1 MPSNKLKGMNVNMK
15 TIPTLVFGHR
25 NPDTDSVCSA
35 IALSYLK
42 NELGEN
48 TSPRVIGHI
57 NKETQ
62 FVLNYFGIK
71 EPEYLNNVKV
81 QLRNVQYNKGVK
93 LKETASI
100 KEVVDYIQD
109 KHCTAVPIVD
119 DKNHLVSLI
128 TLKEIAMLFIE
139 QSRERLNTKYEHI
152 LHALN
157 GREILRFHDEFDGN
171 MIAGSYKS
179 ETFIES
185 APLNKNDILI
195 VGNRAKVIKYG
206 INCQISLLIL
216 TNNFDLSEEL
226 LELAK
231 KNHVS
236 VISSS
241 MDTYNTCNAI
251 NLSNYVKTILVNK
264 KPAVVQ
270 ELDYLTDFVTEATR
284 LGFTN
289 YPILNKKNE
298 CLGLIRI
305 TDIGKYDK
313 KDVILVDHNNL
324 EQSVPGIDEAN
335 IVEIIDH
342 HNLGAIGTSV
352 PINFR
357 SMPVGCTCTIL
368 YYLYQEHKIQIPKE
382 IAGLMLSAIIS
393 DTLILK
399 SPTTTDKDKKAVE
412 NLANIAGVNYQ
423 NYGYSM
429 LKAGSSIEGLTV
441 EDLIYQDFKSY
452 KVGNTSLG
460 ISQVITMDFDSLKD
474 NIDEYVEKLN
484 EIAKRDYTTVTLFIT
499 DIVENGSYVLYN
511 TEAKHIIEDSFD
523 ITEMEEGIFIP
534 NLVSRKKQML
544 PQIMETLEKNN

>member
-1 MPSNKLKGMNVNMK
+1 MK

-81 QLRNVQYNKGVK
+81 QLRNVHYNKGVK

-100 KEVVDYIQD
+100 KEVVDYIQE

-119 DKNHLVSLI
+119 DKNRLVSLI

-139 QSRERLNTKYEHI
+139 QSREHLNTNYEHL

-157 GREILRFHDEFDGN
+157 GREILKFHDEFDGN

-195 VGNRAKVIKYG
+195 VGNRAKVIKHG
-206 INCQISLLIL
+206 INCKISLLVL
-216 TNNFDLSEEL
+216 TNNFDLPEDL

-231 KNHVS
+231 ENHVS

-251 NLSNYVKTILVNK
+251 NLSNYVKTILINK
-264 KPAVVQ
+264 SPAVVQ
-270 ELDYLTDFVTEATR
+270 ELDYLTDFVAEATR

-368 YYLYQEHKIQIPKE
+368 YYLYQEHKIKIPKE

-399 SPTTTDKDKKAVE
+399 SPTTTERDKEAVE
-412 NLANIAGVNYQ
+412 NLASIAGVDYKK
-423 NYGYSM
+423 YGYSM

-474 NIDEYVEKLN
+474 NIDEYVEKLD
-484 EIAKRDYTTVTLFIT
+484 EIAKRDYSTVTLFIT

-523 ITEMEEGIFIP
+523 ITDIEEGTFIP
-534 NLVSRKKQML
+534 DLVSRKKQML
-544 PQIMETLEKNN
+544 PQIMETLEKNS

>member
-1 MPSNKLKGMNVNMK
+1 MK

-81 QLRNVQYNKGVK
+81 QLRNVHYNEGVK
-93 LKETASI
+93 SKETASS

-119 DKNHLVSLI
+119 DRNRLVSLI

-139 QSRERLNTKYEHI
+139 QSREHLNTNYEHL

-157 GREILRFHDEFDGN
+157 GREILKFHDEFDGN

-185 APLNKNDILI
+185 ALLNKNDILI
-195 VGNRAKVIKYG
+195 VGNRAKVIKHG
-206 INCQISLLIL
+206 INCKISLLVL
-216 TNNFDLSEEL
+216 TNNFDLPEDL

-231 KNHVS
+231 ENHVS

-251 NLSNYVKTILVNK
+251 NLSNYVKTILINK
-264 KPAVVQ
+264 SPAVVQ
-270 ELDYLTDFVTEATR
+270 ELDYLTDFVAEATR

-368 YYLYQEHKIQIPKE
+368 YYLYQEHKIKIPKE

-399 SPTTTDKDKKAVE
+399 SPTTTERDKEAVE
-412 NLANIAGVNYQ
+412 NLASIAGVDYKK
-423 NYGYSM
+423 YGYSM

-474 NIDEYVEKLN
+474 NIDEYVEKLD
-484 EIAKRDYTTVTLFIT
+484 EIAKRDYSTVTLFIT

-523 ITEMEEGIFIP
+523 ITDIEEGTFIP
-534 NLVSRKKQML
+534 DLVSRKKQML
-544 PQIMETLEKNN
+544 PQIMETLEKNS

>member
-1 MPSNKLKGMNVNMK
+1 MK

-81 QLRNVQYNKGVK
+81 QLRNVHYNKGVK

-100 KEVVDYIQD
+100 KEVVDYIQE

-119 DKNHLVSLI
+119 DRNRLVSLI

-139 QSRERLNTKYEHI
+139 QSREHLNTNYEHL

-157 GREILRFHDEFDGN
+157 GREILKFHDEFDGN

-195 VGNRAKVIKYG
+195 VGNRAKVIKHG
-206 INCQISLLIL
+206 INCKISLLVL
-216 TNNFDLSEEL
+216 TNNFDLPEDL

-231 KNHVS
+231 ENHVS

-251 NLSNYVKTILVNK
+251 NLSNYVKTILINK
-264 KPAVVQ
+264 SPAVVQ
-270 ELDYLTDFVTEATR
+270 ELDYLTDFVAEATR

-368 YYLYQEHKIQIPKE
+368 YYLYQEHKIKIPKE

-399 SPTTTDKDKKAVE
+399 SPTTTERDKEAVE
-412 NLANIAGVNYQ
+412 NLASIAGVDYKK
-423 NYGYSM
+423 YGYSM
-429 LKAGSSIEGLTV
+429 LKKGSSIEGLTV

-474 NIDEYVEKLN
+474 NIDEYVEKLD
-484 EIAKRDYTTVTLFIT
+484 EIAKRDYSTVTLFIT

-523 ITEMEEGIFIP
+523 ITDIEEGTFIP
-534 NLVSRKKQML
+534 DLVSRKKQML
-544 PQIMETLEKNN
+544 PQIMETLEKNS

>member
-1 MPSNKLKGMNVNMK
+1 MK

-81 QLRNVQYNKGVK
+81 QLRNVHYNKGVK

-100 KEVVDYIQD
+100 KEVVDYIQE

-119 DKNHLVSLI
+119 DRNRLVSLI

-139 QSRERLNTKYEHI
+139 QSREHLNTNYEHL

-157 GREILRFHDEFDGN
+157 GREILKFHDEFDGN

-195 VGNRAKVIKYG
+195 VGNRAKVIKHG
-206 INCQISLLIL
+206 INCKISLLVL
-216 TNNFDLSEEL
+216 TNNFDLPEDL

-231 KNHVS
+231 ENHVS

-251 NLSNYVKTILVNK
+251 NLSNYVKTILINK
-264 KPAVVQ
+264 SPAVVQ
-270 ELDYLTDFVTEATR
+270 ELDYLTDFVAEATR

-368 YYLYQEHKIQIPKE
+368 YYLYQEHKIKIPKE

-399 SPTTTDKDKKAVE
+399 SPTTTERDKEAVE
-412 NLANIAGVNYQ
+412 NLASIAGVDYKK
-423 NYGYSM
+423 YGYSM

-474 NIDEYVEKLN
+474 NIDEYVEKLD
-484 EIAKRDYTTVTLFIT
+484 EIAKRDYSTVTLFIT

-523 ITEMEEGIFIP
+523 ITDIEEGTFIP
-534 NLVSRKKQML
+534 DLVSRKKQML
-544 PQIMETLEKNN
+544 PQIMETLEKNS

>member
-1 MPSNKLKGMNVNMK
+1 MK

-57 NKETQ
+57 NKESQ

-81 QLRNVQYNKGVK
+81 QLRNVHYNKGVK

-100 KEVVDYIQD
+100 KEVVDYIQE

-119 DKNHLVSLI
+119 DRNRLVSLI

-139 QSRERLNTKYEHI
+139 QSREHLNTNYEHL

-157 GREILRFHDEFDGN
+157 GREILKFHDEFDGN

-195 VGNRAKVIKYG
+195 VGNRAKVIKHG
-206 INCQISLLIL
+206 INCKISLLVL
-216 TNNFDLSEEL
+216 TNNFDLPEDL

-231 KNHVS
+231 ENHVS

-251 NLSNYVKTILVNK
+251 NLSNYVKTILINK
-264 KPAVVQ
+264 SPAVVQ
-270 ELDYLTDFVTEATR
+270 ELDYLTDFVAEATR

-368 YYLYQEHKIQIPKE
+368 YYLYQEHKIKIPKE

-399 SPTTTDKDKKAVE
+399 SPTTTERDKEAVE
-412 NLANIAGVNYQ
+412 NLASIAGVDYKK
-423 NYGYSM
+423 YGYSM

-474 NIDEYVEKLN
+474 NIDEYVEKLD
-484 EIAKRDYTTVTLFIT
+484 EIAKRDYSTVTLFIT

-523 ITEMEEGIFIP
+523 ITDIEEGTFIP
-534 NLVSRKKQML
+534 DLVSRKKQML
-544 PQIMETLEKNN
+544 PQIMETLEKNS

>member
-1 MPSNKLKGMNVNMK
+1 MK

-57 NKETQ
+57 NKESQ

-81 QLRNVQYNKGVK
+81 QLRNVHYNKGVK

-100 KEVVDYIQD
+100 KEVVDYIQE

-119 DKNHLVSLI
+119 DRNRLVSLI

-139 QSRERLNTKYEHI
+139 QSREHLNTNYEHL

-157 GREILRFHDEFDGN
+157 GREILKFHDEFDGN

-185 APLNKNDILI
+185 ALLNKNDILI
-195 VGNRAKVIKYG
+195 VGNRAKVIKHG
-206 INCQISLLIL
+206 INCKISLLVL
-216 TNNFDLSEEL
+216 TNNFDLPEDL

-231 KNHVS
+231 ENHVS

-251 NLSNYVKTILVNK
+251 NLSNYVKTILINK
-264 KPAVVQ
+264 SPAVVQ
-270 ELDYLTDFVTEATR
+270 ELDYLTDFVAEATR

-368 YYLYQEHKIQIPKE
+368 YYLYQEHKIKIPKE

-399 SPTTTDKDKKAVE
+399 SPTTTERDKEAVE
-412 NLANIAGVNYQ
+412 NLASIAGVDYKK
-423 NYGYSM
+423 YGYSM
-429 LKAGSSIEGLTV
+429 LKKGSSIEGLTV

-460 ISQVITMDFDSLKD
+460 ISQVITMDFESLKD
-474 NIDEYVEKLN
+474 NIDEYVEKLD
-484 EIAKRDYTTVTLFIT
+484 EIAKRDYSTVTLFIT

-523 ITEMEEGIFIP
+523 ITDIEEGTFIP
-534 NLVSRKKQML
+534 DLVSRKKQIL
-544 PQIMETLEKNN
+544 PQIMETLEKNS

>member
-1 MPSNKLKGMNVNMK
+1 MK
-15 TIPTLVFGHR
+15 KIPTLVFGHR
-25 NPDTDSVCSA
+25 NPDTDSVCAA

-42 NELGEN
+42 NQLGEN

-57 NKETQ
+57 NKESQ
-62 FVLNYFGIK
+62 FALNYFGVK

-81 QLRNVQYNKGVK
+81 QLRNVHYNKGVK

-100 KEVVDYIQD
+100 KEVVDYIQE

-139 QSRERLNTKYEHI
+139 QSREHLNTNYEHL

-179 ETFIES
+179 ETFIETS
-185 APLNKNDILI
+185 PLNKDDIFI
-195 VGNRAKVIKYG
+195 VGNRAKVIKHAL
-206 INCQISLLIL
+206 NSQISLLVL
-216 TNNFDLSEEL
+216 TNNFDLPEDL

-231 KNHVS
+231 QNHVS

-251 NLSNYVKTILVNK
+251 NLSNYVKTILINK
-264 KPAVVQ
+264 SPAVVQ
-270 ELDYLTDFVTEATR
+270 ELDYLTDFVAEATR

-289 YPILNKKNE
+289 YPILNRKNE

-368 YYLYQEHKIQIPKE
+368 YNLYKEHKVEIPKE

-399 SPTTTDKDKKAVE
+399 SPTTTERDKEAVT
-412 NLANIAGVNYQ
+412 NLADIAGVNYKK
-423 NYGYSM
+423 YGYSM
-429 LKAGSSIEGLTV
+429 LKKGSSIEGLTV

-460 ISQVITMDFDSLKD
+460 ISQVITMDFDSLKE

-484 EIAKRDYTTVTLFIT
+484 EIAKRDYSTVTLFIT

-511 TEAKHIIEDSFD
+511 QDAKHIIEDSFD
-523 ITEMEEGIFIP
+523 LAEVEEGTFIP

-544 PQIMETLEKNN
+544 PQIMETLEKIS

>member
-1 MPSNKLKGMNVNMK
+1 MK

-57 NKETQ
+57 NKESQ

-81 QLRNVQYNKGVK
+81 QLRNVHYNKGVK

-100 KEVVDYIQD
+100 KEVVDYIQE

-119 DKNHLVSLI
+119 DKNRLVSLI

-139 QSRERLNTKYEHI
+139 QSREHLNTNYEHL

-157 GREILRFHDEFDGN
+157 GREILKFHDEFDGN

-195 VGNRAKVIKYG
+195 VGNRAKVIKHG
-206 INCQISLLIL
+206 INCKISLLVL
-216 TNNFDLSEEL
+216 TNNFDLPEDL

-231 KNHVS
+231 ENHVS

-251 NLSNYVKTILVNK
+251 NLSNYVKTILINK
-264 KPAVVQ
+264 SPAVVQ
-270 ELDYLTDFVTEATR
+270 ELDYLTDFVAEATR

-368 YYLYQEHKIQIPKE
+368 YYLYQEHKIKIPKE

-399 SPTTTDKDKKAVE
+399 SPTTTERDKEAVE
-412 NLANIAGVNYQ
+412 NLASIAGVDYKK
-423 NYGYSM
+423 YGYSM

-474 NIDEYVEKLN
+474 NIDEYVEKLD
-484 EIAKRDYTTVTLFIT
+484 EIAKRDYSTVTLFIT

-523 ITEMEEGIFIP
+523 IQDVEEGTFIP
-534 NLVSRKKQML
+534 DLVSRKKQML
-544 PQIMETLEKNN
+544 PQIMETLEKNS

>member
-1 MPSNKLKGMNVNMK
+1 MK

-81 QLRNVQYNKGVK
+81 QLRNVHYNKGVK

-100 KEVVDYIQD
+100 KEVVDYIQE

-119 DKNHLVSLI
+119 DKNRLVSLI

-139 QSRERLNTKYEHI
+139 QSREHLNTNYEHL

-157 GREILRFHDEFDGN
+157 GREILKFHDEFDGN

-195 VGNRAKVIKYG
+195 VGNRAKVIKHG
-206 INCQISLLIL
+206 INCKISLLVL
-216 TNNFDLSEEL
+216 TNNFDLPEDL

-231 KNHVS
+231 ENHVS

-251 NLSNYVKTILVNK
+251 NLSNYVKTILINK
-264 KPAVVQ
+264 SPAVVQ
-270 ELDYLTDFVTEATR
+270 ELDYLTDFVAEATR

-368 YYLYQEHKIQIPKE
+368 YYLYQEHKIKIPKE

-399 SPTTTDKDKKAVE
+399 SPTTTERDKEAVE
-412 NLANIAGVNYQ
+412 NLASIAGVDYKK
-423 NYGYSM
+423 YGYSM

-474 NIDEYVEKLN
+474 NIDEYVEKLD
-484 EIAKRDYTTVTLFIT
+484 EIAKRDYSTVTLFIT

-523 ITEMEEGIFIP
+523 ITDIEEGTFIP
-534 NLVSRKKQML
+534 DLVSRKKQML
-544 PQIMETLEKNN
+544 PQIMETLKKNS

>member
-1 MPSNKLKGMNVNMK
+1 MK

-81 QLRNVQYNKGVK
+81 QLRNVHYNKGVK

-100 KEVVDYIQD
+100 KEVVDYIQE

-119 DKNHLVSLI
+119 DRNRLVSLI

-139 QSRERLNTKYEHI
+139 QSREHLNTNYEHL

-157 GREILRFHDEFDGN
+157 GREILKFHDEFDGN

-185 APLNKNDILI
+185 ALLNKNDILI
-195 VGNRAKVIKYG
+195 VGNRAKVIKHG
-206 INCQISLLIL
+206 INCKISLLVL
-216 TNNFDLSEEL
+216 TNNFDLPEDL

-231 KNHVS
+231 ENHVS

-251 NLSNYVKTILVNK
+251 NLSNYVKTILINK
-264 KPAVVQ
+264 SPAVVQ
-270 ELDYLTDFVTEATR
+270 ELDYLTDFVAEATR

-368 YYLYQEHKIQIPKE
+368 YYLYQEHKIKIPKE

-399 SPTTTDKDKKAVE
+399 SPTTTERDKEAVE
-412 NLANIAGVNYQ
+412 NLASIAGVDYKK
-423 NYGYSM
+423 YGYSM
-429 LKAGSSIEGLTV
+429 LKKGSSIEGLTV

-474 NIDEYVEKLN
+474 NIDEYVEKLD
-484 EIAKRDYTTVTLFIT
+484 EIAKRDYSTVTLFIT

-523 ITEMEEGIFIP
+523 ITDIEEGTFIP
-534 NLVSRKKQML
+534 DLVSRKKQML
-544 PQIMETLEKNN
+544 PQIMETLEKNS

>member
-1 MPSNKLKGMNVNMK
+1 MEK
-15 TIPTLVFGHR
+15 TFIFGHKK
-25 NPDTDSVCSA
+25 PDSDSVMSA
-35 IALSYLK
+35 IGLSYLK
-42 NELGEN
+42 NQLGEN
-48 TSPRVIGHI
+48 TEPRILGNI
-57 NKETQ
+57 NKETKYALK
-62 FVLNYFGIK
+62 FFGLK
-71 EPEYLNNVKV
+71 EPEYLND
-81 QLRNVQYNKGVK
+81 VK
-93 LKETASI
+93 LQIKDVNYHRDFVINDTDSI
-100 KEVVDYIQD
+100 YDGYQMMLEKGLTGVPVVQKD
-109 KHCTAVPIVD
+109 
-119 DKNHLVSLI
+119 NEFLGLI
-128 TLKEIAMLFIE
+128 TIKDLSHMVVNANYEELYTSYSNIMKVLKGEEVLKF
-139 QSRERLNTKYEHI
+139 
-152 LHALN
+152 
-157 GREILRFHDEFDGN
+157 DEEL
-171 MIAGSYKS
+171 AGKIIVAAYRST
-179 ETFIES
+179 TFINTV
-185 APLNKNDILI
+185 PLTKNDILI
-195 VGNRAKVIKYG
+195 VGNRAKVIKHG
-206 INCQISLLIL
+206 INCKISLLVL
-216 TNNFDLSEEL
+216 TNNFDLPEDL

-231 KNHVS
+231 ENHVS

-251 NLSNYVKTILVNK
+251 NLSNYVKTILINK
-264 KPAVVQ
+264 SPAVVQ
-270 ELDYLTDFVTEATR
+270 ELDYLTDFVAEATR

-313 KDVILVDHNNL
+313 KYIILVDHNNL

-368 YYLYQEHKIQIPKE
+368 YYLYQEHKIKIPKE

-399 SPTTTDKDKKAVE
+399 SPTTTERDKEAVE
-412 NLANIAGVNYQ
+412 NLASIAGVDYKK
-423 NYGYSM
+423 YGYSM

-474 NIDEYVEKLN
+474 NIDEYVEKLD
-484 EIAKRDYTTVTLFIT
+484 EIAKRDYSTVTLFIT

-523 ITEMEEGIFIP
+523 IIDIQQGTFIP
-534 NLVSRKKQML
+534 DLVSRKKQML
-544 PQIMETLEKNN
+544 PQIMETLEKNS

>member
-1 MPSNKLKGMNVNMK
+1 MK

-81 QLRNVQYNKGVK
+81 QLRNVHYNKGVK

-100 KEVVDYIQD
+100 KEVVDYIQE

-119 DKNHLVSLI
+119 DKNRLVSLI

-139 QSRERLNTKYEHI
+139 QSREHLNTNYEHL

-157 GREILRFHDEFDGN
+157 GREILKFHDEFDGN

-195 VGNRAKVIKYG
+195 VGNRAKVIKHG
-206 INCQISLLIL
+206 INCKISLLVL
-216 TNNFDLSEEL
+216 TNNFDLPEDL

-231 KNHVS
+231 ENHVS

-251 NLSNYVKTILVNK
+251 NLSNYVKTILINK
-264 KPAVVQ
+264 SPAVVQ
-270 ELDYLTDFVTEATR
+270 ELDYLTDFVAEATR

-368 YYLYQEHKIQIPKE
+368 YYLYQEHKIKIPKE

-399 SPTTTDKDKKAVE
+399 SPTTTERDKEAVE
-412 NLANIAGVNYQ
+412 NLASIAGVDYKK
-423 NYGYSM
+423 YGYSM
-429 LKAGSSIEGLTV
+429 LKKGSSIEGLTV

-474 NIDEYVEKLN
+474 NIDEYVEKLD
-484 EIAKRDYTTVTLFIT
+484 EIAKRDYSTVTLFIT

-523 ITEMEEGIFIP
+523 ITDIEEGTFIP
-534 NLVSRKKQML
+534 DLVSRKKQML
-544 PQIMETLEKNN
+544 PQIMETLEKNS